1 MMDHLRIGNTWVG
14 GHILTLPALTLT
26 MYEDRSVGELML
38 MLRMMKVDSVPSK
51 YKAMKEVMPP
61 TLRQKVYN

>member
-1 MMDHLRIGNTWVG
+1 MMDQLRIGNTWVG
-14 GHILTLPALTLT
+14 GYILTLPALTLT

-38 MLRMMKVDSVPSK
+38 MLRMMKVDRVPSK
-51 YKAMKEVMPP
+51 YKAMKEVMLP